1 MYITRARLTACE
13 VGVFLRYITTLE
25 NTPTP
30 LFEEPHKFITLGYI
44 FDIPL
49 CKCKS
54 FSPSEGDCYDSG
66 GGSRPMSRNSG
77 GGSRPMSR
85 NSREGSRPM
94 SVVSSR
100 DGRETP
106 LRHTPSSEEGR
117 SETAAVSSPIS
128 LPPACSQPSVQL
140 VLLSPYPLHAA
151 SPQF

>member
-1 MYITRARLTACE
+1 
-13 VGVFLRYITTLE
+13 
-25 NTPTP
+25 
-30 LFEEPHKFITLGYI
+30 
-44 FDIPL
+44 
-49 CKCKS
+49 
-54 FSPSEGDCYDSG
+54 
-66 GGSRPMSRNSG
+66 MSRNSG

-85 NSREGSRPM
+85 NSGGGSRPM

-117 SETAAVSSPIS
+117 SETAAVSSHL

>member
-1 MYITRARLTACE
+1 M
-13 VGVFLRYITTLE
+13 RYITTLE

-54 FSPSEGDCYDSG
+54 FSPSEGDCYDSGGGSRPMSRNSG